1 MGGISFEGSVMDAE
15 YIIECPVCDMTTVLR
30 VKYASL
36 YEDEVPCHC
45 PMCGAD
51 VELEESD
58 EF

>member
-1 MGGISFEGSVMDAE
+1 MDAE
-15 YIIECPVCDMTTVLR
+15 YIIECPGCDMTTILR

-36 YEDEVPCHC
+36 YEDEVPCYC

-51 VELEESD
+51 VEAEESD

>member
-1 MGGISFEGSVMDAE
+1 MDAE

-51 VELEESD
+51 VEARRIGRILI
-58 EF
+58 